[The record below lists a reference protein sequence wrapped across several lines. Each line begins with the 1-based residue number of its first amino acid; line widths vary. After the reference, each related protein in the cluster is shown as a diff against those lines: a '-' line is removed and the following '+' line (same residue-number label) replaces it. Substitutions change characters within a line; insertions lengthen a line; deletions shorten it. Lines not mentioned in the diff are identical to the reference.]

1 MVIPNNTPDNYTF
14 LLSQVEP
21 TKLNGGTIK
30 VVDSRTFKVS
40 TTIAVAE
47 ITVEVGGMRYVP
59 NSPSGDICETNQ
71 CQSATESFT
80 YVFLFGKFKALL
92 NKVKYSVAPYP
103 G

>member
-47 ITVEVGGMRYVP
+47 ITVEVGGMRYVL
-59 NSPSGDICETNQ
+59 NSLSGDICETNQ
-71 CQSATESFT
+71 CQSNLQQRASRMYFC
-80 YVFLFGKFKALL
+80 LGNLK
-92 NKVKYSVAPYP
+92 PC
-103 G
+103 